1 MEPSGA
7 LFTGDKEINGV
18 IYHFTENGT
27 VGSVPPVPTAQVWSA
42 NGNQTSGSDSSSS
55 REKVRVR
62 DVVQNDIID
71 AVHQTSGSEHIAS
84 ASIDGQSISVTPV
97 AVSTMLEGLPA
108 AQSVFE
114 VFLSSGYINE
124 VTISGPGGSAV
135 VHEAGDLVGAARS
148 LGFSGSGSFSQARG
162 SYTVTV
168 SYSGTLD
175 YGYED
180 GTLVYSV
187 AVN

>member
-1 MEPSGA
+1 MEQSGA

-18 IYHFTENGT
+18 IYHFKENGT

-84 ASIDGQSISVTPV
+84 CLLYTSTQAAKGCPLNAHNEEGEGWGKQS
-97 AVSTMLEGLPA
+97 
-108 AQSVFE
+108 
-114 VFLSSGYINE
+114 
-124 VTISGPGGSAV
+124 
-135 VHEAGDLVGAARS
+135 
-148 LGFSGSGSFSQARG
+148 
-162 SYTVTV
+162 
-168 SYSGTLD
+168 
-175 YGYED
+175 
-180 GTLVYSV
+180 
-187 AVN
+187 